1 MRRGSGKRTA
11 RSAECHYCRD
21 GDCGRPGR
29 SPPPPFLPKEL
40 LGTNP
45 VTEQAGPH
53 LSLLR
58 EIHLGSS
65 TLRCPSDKDKCQGR
79 RRDHEGGKCVGQG
92 WGARSSAKHRVQ
104 RPYSEAGGGGR
115 ALSPSGEKSRELW
128 GGGGELGWGETSGLE
143 GAAAC

>member
-11 RSAECHYCRD
+11 RSAECHYCQDR
-21 GDCGRPGR
+21 DCGRLDQ
-29 SPPPPFLPKEL
+29 SPPPPCLPKEL

-45 VTEQAGPH
+45 ITEQAGPH

-58 EIHLGSS
+58 ESHLRSF

-79 RRDHEGGKCVGQG
+79 RWDHKGGK
-92 WGARSSAKHRVQ
+92 R
-104 RPYSEAGGGGR
+104 GGGGGKKQCKAPCAEAIFRGRRRWPGTKPLRGEEQR
-115 ALSPSGEKSRELW
+115 AV
-128 GGGGELGWGETSGLE
+128 GWGWWTGRGTLGLE

>member
-11 RSAECHYCRD
+11 RSAECHYCQDR
-21 GDCGRPGR
+21 DCGRLDQ
-29 SPPPPFLPKEL
+29 SPPPPCLPKEL

-45 VTEQAGPH
+45 ITEQAGPH

-58 EIHLGSS
+58 ESHLRSF

-79 RRDHEGGKCVGQG
+79 RWDHKGGKRGG
-92 WGARSSAKHRVQ
+92 GGARSSAKHRVQ

-115 ALSPSGEKSRELW
+115 ALSPSGERSRELW
-128 GGGGELGWGETSGLE
+128 GGGGGWTGRGTSGLE